1 VSAAAP
7 TAPRLPAAEAG
18 PLRRPTVLT
27 VWRWEL
33 RKLVS
38 LKRTYLGLGAA
49 VVFPVIFVVAL
60 AVQTGQPNDVLFGRY
75 VRESGFAIPL
85 VLLIFG
91 SIWFMPL
98 ITALVAG
105 DIVATEDANGT
116 LKTILTRS
124 VTRGQVFSGKV
135 LAAATYTLI
144 AVVVFGLTGLIGGT
158 IEVGLHPLVSLSGTT
173 VSVGRAARL
182 EATGFAVYL
191 MPVLAV
197 AAVGILLS
205 TVTRNSAAAV
215 VGTLMF
221 SLLLQLTA
229 IVPGLKGAQ
238 PYLLPEQFNAWQGL
252 LRDPVDTVP
261 IVRAAWV
268 CGLHVAVALGV
279 AWAIFHR
286 RDVAGG

>member
-1 VSAAAP
+1 VSVAAP
-7 TAPRLPAAEAG
+7 SISAPAG
-18 PLRRPTVLT
+18 AGGRPTVAT

-49 VVFPVIFVVAL
+49 VIFPLIFVVAL
-60 AVQTGQPNDVLFGRY
+60 AVQTGQPEDVLFGRY
-75 VRESGFAIPL
+75 VRQSGFAIPL

-105 DIVATEDANGT
+105 DIVATEDVNGT

-124 VTRGQVFSGKV
+124 VTRAQVFWGKV
-135 LAAATYTLI
+135 LAAATYTLV
-144 AVVVFGLTGLIGGT
+144 AVVIFGVTGLLGGA
-158 IEVGLHPLVSLSGTT
+158 IEVGLHPLVTLSGTT
-173 VSVGRAARL
+173 VGVGRALRL

-197 AAVGILLS
+197 AAVGVLLS
-205 TVTRNSAAAV
+205 TMMRNSAAAV

-221 SLLLQLTA
+221 SLLLQLTQ
-229 IVPGLKGAQ
+229 IVPGLDGLQ

-252 LRDPVDTVP
+252 LRDPIDAAP

-268 CGLHVAVALGV
+268 CGLHVVIALGL
-279 AWAIFHR
+279 AWWLFER
-286 RDVAGG
+286 RDVTGG